1 MNFKFS
7 EVEVYKMSAKKL
19 TLEEQKEIEIYV
31 LKVRDK
37 YLEEEN
43 KKE

>member
-1 MNFKFS
+1 
-7 EVEVYKMSAKKL
+7 MSAKKL
-19 TLEEQKEIEIYV
+19 TLEEKKEIEIYV

>member
-1 MNFKFS
+1 
-7 EVEVYKMSAKKL
+7 MSAKKL

-43 KKE
+43 KKDKKIFQKCYV